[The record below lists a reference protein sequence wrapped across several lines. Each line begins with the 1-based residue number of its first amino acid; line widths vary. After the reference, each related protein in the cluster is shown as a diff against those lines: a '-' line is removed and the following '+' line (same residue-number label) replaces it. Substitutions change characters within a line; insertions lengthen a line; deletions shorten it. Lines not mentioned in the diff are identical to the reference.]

1 MSVSADILEGCRKGK
16 SEFQEKLYRILTPK
30 LFPVCLR
37 YASCRNEAEDWMQDA
52 WIKIFSKLAD
62 FRNEGSF
69 EGWTRRV
76 TVTTCLENL
85 RKKSILFEQTELA
98 RLPHTSEDNHVLAS
112 LSAAELTQ
120 VIQNLPPGYRAV
132 FNLFVME
139 EFSHEE
145 IAVRLGI
152 SVGTSK
158 SQLARARQ
166 LLKDKVT
173 VLHAEAKPHINQ
185 Q

>member
-16 SEFQEKLYRILTPK
+16 REFQEKLYQILTPR

-37 YASCRNEAEDWMQDA
+37 YASNRDEAEDWMQDS
-52 WIKIFSKLAD
+52 WIKIFGKLVD

-76 TVTTCLENL
+76 TVTVCLENL
-85 RKKSILFEQTELA
+85 RKKNILFEQTELSKLQFHA
-98 RLPHTSEDNHVLAS
+98 DDHGPISTLSTSELI
-112 LSAAELTQ
+112 Q
-120 VIQNLPPGYRAV
+120 VIQALPTGYRTV
-132 FNLFVME
+132 FNLYVME

-166 LLKDKVT
+166 LLKEKIT
-173 VLHAEAKPHINQ
+173 ALHTEAKPQIHQ
-185 Q
+185 K

>member
-1 MSVSADILEGCRKGK
+1 LSISPDILEGCRKGK
-16 SEFQEKLYRILTPK
+16 REFQEKLYRILTPK

-37 YASCRNEAEDWMQDA
+37 YASCRDEAEDWMQDA
-52 WIKIFSKLAD
+52 WIKIFAKLGD

-76 TVTTCLENL
+76 AVTVCLENL

-98 RLPHTSEDNHVLAS
+98 RLPHHEDQNVHAAI
-112 LSAAELTQ
+112 SAGELIQ
-120 VIQNLPPGYRAV
+120 VIQTLPPGYRAV

-166 LLKDKVT
+166 LLKEKIT
-173 VLHAEAKPHINQ
+173 VLHAEAKPQINQ

>member
-1 MSVSADILEGCRKGK
+1 MSVSPDILEGCRKGK
-16 SEFQEKLYRILTPK
+16 REFQEKLYRILTPK

-37 YASCRNEAEDWMQDA
+37 YAASRNEAEDWMQDA
-52 WIKIFSKLAD
+52 WIKIFAKIGD

-76 TVTTCLENL
+76 TVTVCLESL
-85 RKKSILFEQTELA
+85 RKKHLLFEQTELGKLQ
-98 RLPHTSEDNHVLAS
+98 LPSQDDTVLS
-112 LSAAELTQ
+112 RLSASEMIA
-120 VIQNLPPGYRAV
+120 VIQSLPPGYRTV
-132 FNLFVME
+132 FNLFAME
-139 EFSHEE
+139 EYSHEE

-166 LLKDKVT
+166 LLRDKIT
-173 VLHAEAKPHINQ
+173 HLHGEAKPQIIQ
-185 Q
+185 K

>member
-1 MSVSADILEGCRKGK
+1 MSISPDILEGCRKGK
-16 SEFQEKLYRILTPK
+16 REFQEKLYHILTPK

-37 YASCRNEAEDWMQDA
+37 YASCRDEAEDWMQDA
-52 WIKIFSKLAD
+52 WIKIFAKLAD

-76 TVTTCLENL
+76 AVTVCLENL

-98 RLPHTSEDNHVLAS
+98 KLPHQENQNIHAMI
-112 LSAAELTQ
+112 SAGELTQ
-120 VIQNLPPGYRAV
+120 VIQTLPPGYRAV

-166 LLKDKVT
+166 LLKDKIT
-173 VLHAEAKPHINQ
+173 VLHAEAKPQINQ

>member
-1 MSVSADILEGCRKGK
+1 LSVSPDILEGCRKGK
-16 SEFQEKLYRILTPK
+16 REFQEKLYQILAPK

-37 YASCRNEAEDWMQDA
+37 YASGRDEAEDWMQDA
-52 WIKIFSKLAD
+52 WIKIFGKISD

-76 TVTTCLENL
+76 TVTVCLENL
-85 RKKSILFEQTELA
+85 RKKNILFEHTELN
-98 RLPHTSEDNHVLAS
+98 RLPHVSEDNQILS
-112 LSAAELTQ
+112 TLSASELIH
-120 VIQNLPPGYRAV
+120 VIQTLPPGYRAV

-145 IAVRLGI
+145 ISVRLGI
-152 SVGTSK
+152 NIGTSK

-166 LLKDKVT
+166 LLREKIT
-173 VLHAEAKPHINQ
+173 LLHTEARQIIIQK
-185 Q
+185 

>member
-1 MSVSADILEGCRKGK
+1 MSVPADILEGCRKGK
-16 SEFQEKLYRILTPK
+16 RAFQERLYQILTPK

-37 YASCRNEAEDWMQDA
+37 YASCRKEAEDWMQDA
-52 WIKIFSKLAD
+52 WIKIFSKIAE

-76 TVTTCLENL
+76 TVTVCLENL
-85 RKKSILFEQTELA
+85 RKKNILFDQTELSK
-98 RLPHTSEDNHVLAS
+98 LQFHSTEPEPISH
-112 LSAAELTQ
+112 LSAAELIH
-120 VIQNLPPGYRAV
+120 VIQALPTGYRTV
-132 FNLFVME
+132 FNLYVME
-139 EFSHEE
+139 GFSHEE

-166 LLKDKVT
+166 LLKEKVT
-173 VLHAEAKPHINQ
+173 HLHAEAKRSI
-185 Q
+185 